1 MDNFSDL
8 TGKTIGKY
16 QIVSQLGR
24 GGMAEVYKAYQTNLD
39 RHVALKLMHAFLVE
53 DKDFIARFEREAKNV
68 AALRHPNIVQVY
80 DFDVING
87 MPYMVMEFIEGP
99 SLKGYLEDLAHQGKA
114 LSLDEAIRIISEVGE
129 ALAYAHQRGMIHRDV
144 KPANV
149 MMDVTGRVILTDF
162 GIAKIVTG
170 PSYTATGATIGT
182 PAYMSPEQGLGRAGD
197 HRADIY
203 SLGVMLYQLV
213 TGQLPYDADTP
224 LAVMLKHVNDPLPQ
238 PRSVKPDIP
247 EGLERIIL
255 KSMAKNAD
263 ERFATVNEMLAA
275 LKNIEA
281 AANLTLPATSMAA
294 GVSASAQTM
303 AASPASTIAMTPAT
317 AQPAVETRVGTGTQS
332 HTLVTA
338 TPTRRLP
345 VPMYALVGGG
355 LLVLVVIGGIALA
368 ASGALGGRA
377 TPTTSPP
384 TSVVVENTQPGPTAT
399 TARGTPTPDVVQTQL
414 AAIQATQAA
423 FQFTATASPTP
434 TLTETPDATQTA
446 LACTYDYAITAQDPA
461 DAKSLAVGSR
471 PISKTVTLENTGTC
485 TWPAGSVLV
494 ETNLPAA
501 ATPTVVDVVETAPNA
516 TVSLAF
522 NWLSARSASTVSRTW
537 ELRLPDGRVI
547 GAPLTFS
554 FRYAVFA
561 TPTVTRPP
569 ATATSQASATP
580 AVSGLTEVYPADY
593 IGCVYQ
599 GVNLMDYNCTVR
611 LGYAGGLGP
620 FTLYYNG
627 ERIGLFQI
635 GESMYYNIIGR
646 RCFTASYN
654 IRLVDDGTVSQI
666 SRDLFFDPANVAS
679 VFPGGQ
685 CTPLP

>member
-1 MDNFSDL
+1 MDTLSDL

-39 RHVALKLMHAFLVE
+39 RHVALKLMHAFLVD

-80 DFDVING
+80 DFDVVNG

-99 SLKGYLEDLAHQGKA
+99 SLKGYLEDLAHQGQT
-114 LSLDEAIRIISEVGE
+114 LPLNEAIRIISEIGE

-162 GIAKIVTG
+162 GIAKIITG

-224 LAVMLKHVNDPLPQ
+224 LAVMLKHVNDPLPS
-238 PRSVKPDIP
+238 PRSVKPDLP

-255 KSMAKNAD
+255 KSMAKSAE
-263 ERFATVNEMLAA
+263 ERFDSVNDMLAA
-275 LKNIEA
+275 LKDLNA
-281 AANLTLPATSMAA
+281 AATLAVPGVSMAA

-303 AASPASTIAMTPAT
+303 AASPASTIALTPAT
-317 AQPAVETRVGTGTQS
+317 TQPAVEKTQVGSTPQPNII
-332 HTLVTA
+332 TA
-338 TPTRRLP
+338 TPARRLP
-345 VPMYALVGGG
+345 VPAFALVGGG
-355 LLVLVVIGGIALA
+355 LVILAIIGGVALA
-368 ASGALGGRA
+368 ASGAFAPAA
-377 TPTTSPP
+377 TPTNIPP
-384 TSVVVENTQPGPTAT
+384 TTVVAPATQPEPTAT
-399 TARGTPTPDVVQTQL
+399 LAPGTPTPDVVQTQL
-414 AAIQATQAA
+414 AALQMTQAA
-423 FQFTATASPTP
+423 FQFTATHTAIPTD
-434 TLTETPDATQTA
+434 TSTPDATQTA
-446 LACTYDYAITAQDPA
+446 LACAYAYALTAQDPA
-461 DAKSLAVGSR
+461 DGKLLAVNSR
-471 PISKTVTLENTGTC
+471 PISKTVTLQNTGTC
-485 TWPAGSVLV
+485 AWPAGSVLV
-494 ETNLPAA
+494 ETNLPATA
-501 ATPTVVDVVETAPNA
+501 SPNVLELSETAPDA
-516 TVSLAF
+516 TVALAF
-522 NWLSARSASTVSRTW
+522 NWPSSKSASTVNRTW

-547 GAPLTFS
+547 GAPLAFS
-554 FRYAVFA
+554 LKYAVFA
-561 TPTVTRPP
+561 TPTASRPP
-569 ATATSQASATP
+569 ATATSAASATS
-580 AVSGLTEVYPADY
+580 AVSGLTEIYPAAY

-599 GVNLMDYNCTVR
+599 GLNLMDYNCTAR
-611 LGYAGGLGP
+611 LGYAGGMGP

-627 ERIGLFQI
+627 ERIGVFQI
-635 GESMYYNIIGR
+635 GETIYFNIVGR
-646 RCFTASYN
+646 RCFSTSYN
-654 IRLVDDGTVSQI
+654 IRLVDDGTVTQV
-666 SRDLFFDPANVAS
+666 SRDLFFDPANAAS

>member
-1 MDNFSDL
+1 MENFSDL
-8 TGKTIGKY
+8 TGRTIGKY

-80 DFDVING
+80 DFDVTNG

-99 SLKGYLEDLAHQGKA
+99 SLKGYLEDLAHQGQA
-114 LSLDEAIRIISEVGE
+114 LSLDEAIRIIAEVGE

-162 GIAKIVTG
+162 GIAKIITG

-182 PAYMSPEQGLGRAGD
+182 PTYMSPEQGLGRAGD

-238 PRSVKPDIP
+238 PRSVKPDLP

-255 KSMAKNAD
+255 KSMAKSAD
-263 ERFATVNEMLAA
+263 ERFATVAEMLAA
-275 LKNIEA
+275 LENLDE
-281 AANLTLPATSMAA
+281 AANLILPVTSMAA

-303 AASPASTIAMTPAT
+303 AVAASATIALTP
-317 AQPAVETRVGTGTQS
+317 AQPAADTRIGSGPGTPSKTIA
-332 HTLVTA
+332 TA
-338 TPTRRLP
+338 TPAQRLP
-345 VPMYALVGGG
+345 VPMYAWVGGG
-355 LLVLVVIGGIALA
+355 VLAMMLIGGIVWAMISVFGPGGSPTSGPPTPVVEITALA
-368 ASGALGGRA
+368 S
-377 TPTTSPP
+377 
-384 TSVVVENTQPGPTAT
+384 TAT
-399 TARGTPTPDVVQTQL
+399 LALGTPTPDIVQTQL
-414 AAIQATQAA
+414 AAIQMTQAA
-423 FQFTATASPTP
+423 FQFTVTHSPTP
-434 TLTETPDATQTA
+434 THTHTPDATQTA
-446 LACTYDYAITAQDPA
+446 LACAYDYAIIAQDPA
-461 DAKSLAVGSR
+461 DGKSLAVNSR
-471 PISKTVTLENTGTC
+471 AISKTVTLQNTGTC
-485 TWPAGSVLV
+485 AWPVGSVLV
-494 ETNLPAA
+494 ETNAPAA
-501 ATPTVVDVVETAPNA
+501 APPSVVEVAETAPNA
-516 TVSLAF
+516 TIALTF
-522 NWLSARSASTVSRTW
+522 NWLAAKSSITVNRIW

-554 FRYAVFA
+554 FKYAVFA
-561 TPTVTRPP
+561 TFTPTRPP
-569 ATATSQASATP
+569 ATATSQASATS
-580 AVSGLTEVYPADY
+580 AVSDLTNVYPADT

-599 GVNLMDYNCTVR
+599 GINLMDYNCTVR
-611 LGYAGGLGP
+611 LGYEGGLGP
-620 FTLYYNG
+620 FTLNYNG
-627 ERIGLFQI
+627 QRIGTFQI
-635 GESMYYNIIGR
+635 TESIYYNIIGR
-646 RCFTASYN
+646 RCFTTSYN
-654 IRLVDDGTVSQI
+654 ILLVDDGTVSQV

-679 VFPGGQ
+679 AFPGGL
-685 CTPLP
+685 CAPLP